1 MKRCSTLLIVTE
13 LQIRTTVKNHLAP
26 VWMAI
31 LKQTTN
37 NNGGEGMGTSHAV
50 IENVSWTAQR
60 VLKNKLTQDRHS
72 HSRAST
78 RRETIIW
85 NDTRSPVFPVAL
97 FTLSETLKQAKCP
110 LSAIWKKKMWCMYT
124 HTYTHIYIYK
134 IYTHTHTHTYIQ
146 TTKGFPGGSAVK
158 NLLAMQ
164 ETQETR
170 VQSLG

>member
-31 LKQTTN
+31 LKKTTN

-60 VLKNKLTQDRHS
+60 FLKNKLTQDRHS

-110 LSAIWKKKMWCMYT
+110 LSAIWKKKMWCIDT

-134 IYTHTHTHTYIQ
+134 IDTHTHTHTHTYRQ
-146 TTKGFPGGSAVK
+146 RRAFPVA
-158 NLLAMQ
+158 Q
-164 ETQETR
+164 R
-170 VQSLG
+170 